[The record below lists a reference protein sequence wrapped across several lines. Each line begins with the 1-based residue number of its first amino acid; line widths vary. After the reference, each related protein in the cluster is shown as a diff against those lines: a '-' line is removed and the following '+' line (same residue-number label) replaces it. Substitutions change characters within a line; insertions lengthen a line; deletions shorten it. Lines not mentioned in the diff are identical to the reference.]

1 MGTLQITEEWLPLQE
16 EQDLQN
22 PCNTALDTR
31 AQLLTYM
38 EG

>member
-1 MGTLQITEEWLPLQE
+1 MGTLQITEEWLLLQE